1 MKPKIWIVLLTGL
14 LTMML
19 LCSCGEQEIAI
30 SDVKDTDAYKE
41 LLTEN
46 EEIERK
52 YEKLKSK
59 YKSLD
64 ASEDAVSYT
73 ELMNRISKST
83 FTKLICKAG
92 DNSEAK
98 TTITDEDVL
107 KRLKVMLSKSIRDNK
122 TKISALSDKK
132 SYTYSIVNDD
142 NSYMAVVV
150 YDNDRVVFDSKPR
163 TVYYCQGASFIGDAF
178 YGDGSFI
185 DDFDVSIPLIVYDAD
200 ICYLDDVLMSADAKE
215 SVAYKLNKAI
225 GKKVNVEANDTASE
239 PYHNLIVYYCGK
251 AYELKFYDDYIEFSN
266 MDDAE
271 ENTKYVYKSLDHERI
286 FK

>member
-1 MKPKIWIVLLTGL
+1 MKPKILTALIVALLGVV
-14 LTMML
+14 M
-19 LCSCGEQEIAI
+19 LCSCGEQEIAV

-52 YEKLKSK
+52 YEKAKSK
-59 YKSLD
+59 YNSLD

-83 FTKLICKAG
+83 FTKLICKGG
-92 DNSEAK
+92 DDPEAK
-98 TTITDEDVL
+98 TTITDADML

-122 TKISALSDKK
+122 TKVSALSDKK
-132 SYTYSIVNDD
+132 SYTYSIVNED
-142 NSYMAVVV
+142 NSLMAVIV
-150 YDNDRVVFDSKPR
+150 YENDRVIFDSKPR
-163 TVYYCQGASFIGDAF
+163 TVYYCQGASFIGDSF

-185 DDFDVSIPLIVYDAD
+185 DEFDVSLPMIVYEAD

-215 SVAYKLNKAI
+215 SVAHKLNKAL
-225 GKKVNVEANDTASE
+225 GKKVDMESNDMASV
-239 PYHNLIVYYCGK
+239 PYHNLTVYYRGK
-251 AYELKFYDDYIEFSN
+251 AYELKFYDDYIEFNN

-271 ENTKYVYKSLDHERI
+271 ENTKYAYKSLDHERI